1 MNGTETTADVVV
13 IGAGAVGCACAY
25 FLAGA
30 GMSVLMLDQEGIA
43 SGASTHATGSFS
55 LLASDFKTEPHLRLG
70 IESYRLTRDM
80 VPALEDESGVK
91 VLYQRRPSL
100 RLALDAV
107 EEDLIRSSLEWQR
120 ELLPAWWIDGNAA
133 RRLEPRLTAEVRG
146 AAYEDESAQL
156 DSAQFTRA
164 LAAAA
169 EQRGAQILLRQVS
182 GLVKDGDRVIGVR
195 HTRGEI
201 SANAVVLAMG
211 PWAAAASAWMNFEV
225 PVRPLKGERLLLQ
238 FDGPPLSVLIS
249 SPKRG
254 HMISRLD
261 GFLSVGST
269 AGRDFDD
276 QEVYLRQGF
285 DVRPTTAALEE
296 LIQRAVEV
304 LPDVVN
310 ASVAQHLA
318 GVRPLTPDRQPLIG
332 PVPGYEGVYLA
343 TGHGTK
349 GIHLAV
355 VTGRIIADLLTRGST
370 DLSVP
375 VQAFTPARF
384 MTAVTADSGPR
395 DRRLAD

>member
-1 MNGTETTADVVV
+1 MNGTESSADVVV
-13 IGAGAVGCACAY
+13 VGAGAVGSACAY

-30 GMSVLMLDQEGIA
+30 GLSVLLLDQEGIA

-70 IESYRLTRDM
+70 IESYRLARDIM
-80 VPALEDESGVK
+80 PSLEEESGLK

-100 RLALDAV
+100 RLALEDA
-107 EEDLIRSSLEWQR
+107 EESLIRSSLEWQGK
-120 ELLPAWWIDGNAA
+120 LLQAKWIDGDEV
-133 RRLEPRLTAEVRG
+133 RRLEPRLSPEIRG

-156 DSAQFTRA
+156 DSARFTRA
-164 LAAAA
+164 LATAA
-169 EQRGAQILLRQVS
+169 ERRGAHVVLRQAN
-182 GLVKDGDRVIGVR
+182 GLVRDSARVTGVR
-195 HTRGEI
+195 HGSGTI
-201 SANAVVLAMG
+201 SAGAVVLAMG
-211 PWAAAASAWMNFEV
+211 PWAATGSAWLDFDI
-225 PVRPLKGERLLLQ
+225 PVKPLKGERLLLQ
-238 FDGPPLSVLIS
+238 FDAPPLPVLLS

-261 GFLSVGST
+261 GLLSVGST

-276 QEVYLRQGF
+276 QERYLREGF
-285 DVRPTTAALEE
+285 DIRPTDAALEE
-296 LIQRAVEV
+296 LIERAIEV

-332 PVPGYEGVYLA
+332 PVPGYEGIHLA

-349 GIHLAV
+349 GIHLAL
-355 VTGRIIADLLTRGST
+355 VTGRIIADLLTHGST

-375 VQAFTPARF
+375 LEAFSPGRF
-384 MTAVTADSGPR
+384 MNAVSADSGPHAT
-395 DRRLAD
+395 DD